1 MQMPRRNPEIEEE
14 LERRLEELGF
24 ELVDAVWAGSKAR
37 PILRVRIDTT
47 DSEPGQGVTVDDCAR
62 VSRSLEPWLDEEE
75 EISERYVLEISS
87 PGVERPLV
95 RPRDW
100 VRFAGRQVA
109 LRGHRVLADR
119 SKRLEGVLLGL
130 DEDPGGEARAR
141 LQLAEGEEVQVPLE
155 DIANAHLIFDWK

>member
-1 MQMPRRNPEIEEE
+1 MPRRNPDIEEE

-24 ELVDAVWAGSKAR
+24 ELVDALWAGSAAR
-37 PILRVRIDTT
+37 PILRVRIDLA
-47 DSEPGQGVTVDDCAR
+47 DSEPGRGVTVDDCAR
-62 VSRSLEPWLDEEE
+62 VSRSLEPWLDEQE

-100 VRFAGRQVA
+100 VRFAGRQVE

-119 SKRLEGVLLGL
+119 AKRLEGRLLGL
-130 DEDPGGEARAR
+130 DEDPGGEARVR
-141 LQLAEGEEVQVPLE
+141 LQLAEGEEVQVSVK
-155 DIANAHLIFDWK
+155 DIAVAHLIFDWE